1 MWRYL
6 LDPSALRCV
15 RLHLAALVLGCSVLV
30 VTLAAAG
37 EDVSRLGSIGLQ
49 VVPIASGE
57 LVVLQV
63 PPGTPA
69 ARADIKPGDLIV
81 QIDDFPL
88 AGSDFAEVVAQR
100 LWGVE
105 GSSVAVQYLRPGED
119 GRKTIMLRRAVAD
132 PKLTVS
138 PAVRN
143 GASSTGGKP

>member
-1 MWRYL
+1 MRRARQL
-6 LDPSALRCV
+6 
-15 RLHLAALVLGCSVLV
+15 LAALLLGCGLLV
-30 VTLAAAG
+30 AALAAGA
-37 EDVSRLGSIGLQ
+37 ENASRLGSVGLQ
-49 VVPIASGE
+49 VVPTATGE

-63 PPGTPA
+63 PPGAPA

-105 GSSVAVQYLRPGED
+105 GSSVVIHFLRPGVA
-119 GRKTIMLRRAVAD
+119 GRKTLTLRRAAAD

-143 GASSTGGKP
+143 GTPPQEDKP